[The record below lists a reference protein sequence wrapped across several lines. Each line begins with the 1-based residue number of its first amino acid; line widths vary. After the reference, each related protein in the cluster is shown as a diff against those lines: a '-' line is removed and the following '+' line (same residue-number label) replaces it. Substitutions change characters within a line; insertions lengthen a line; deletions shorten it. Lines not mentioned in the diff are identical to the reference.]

1 MSQRPRRAR
10 TIPPIAMPPFP
21 RPVSTWVGR
30 DADLARAL
38 ALLESETLHLVY
50 GVGGVGKSE
59 LVFRLFGLA
68 RDQPAWAAAPAVLVG
83 VRPGM
88 APEHVVAALRA
99 GLGPRRARIAIAG
112 SGAAS
117 LDDDLAEVARALDAT
132 PALVFLDDVHHLEPE
147 VGARILGYLSRHV
160 RASRIVAA
168 SRVEVPL
175 PAGTPPPA
183 IHRLGPLD
191 LGATRDLV
199 ARLAE
204 RMGVAAPDAAIVYRR
219 SGGSPFYVLRD
230 VAGDATGPGDG
241 GLDHTLR
248 ELPDDARALVGALAC
263 ARASLSPE
271 DARGLA
277 GDAALRELGRR
288 FLVDGLRDQ
297 VLVHDLVRDAWQR
310 IATRRE
316 RGSAHRRMGALY
328 RDRAVKDGRVAP
340 AEAGDVVLAAHHLV
354 AAGDADDAWELI
366 EPSYRAVAAA
376 GIDHLLL
383 DDLRTLAGLVASA
396 REPIALMTARI
407 LVRRS
412 LIAEASDAL
421 AALGDRG
428 EAASLR
434 WLILSGE
441 VAQRRGRLGESEQL
455 FRRARAAATTPA
467 ERLQAALELA
477 DVASLRGQ
485 NHEARVV
492 LAAARRDHAPLAPR
506 DRGRWGWSETL
517 SYIIEERFAEAAAAA
532 RAAATAV
539 AGGGH
544 EDLEVLLAL
553 LEVLARAELDDVV
566 GARALLDRLVVR
578 AAATGALREHVQALY
593 RGVLAYF
600 AGELAT
606 AEVDL
611 DRAFGY
617 LSEHADYVMASIG
630 GYYRVR
636 THLAR
641 GDSAAA
647 LDLSARM
654 TRLATAAELDTLAP
668 HGRAAHAEA
677 LFASGKVEQARAAAE
692 AALAA
697 PRVCAQARLVART
710 VLARAAAH
718 DGDLVAARAHLVSA
732 ELDAPPPD
740 EDPELEAAAERAAA
754 ARARR
759 AALELEVASVELCG
773 GDPRRALEAGERA
786 RRHFAT
792 VGRRGQEARATIAVA
807 AARVMLAAPSADA
820 LERAAAEVAIAEAL
834 ATASGYRRVL
844 ARCALVR
851 AAIARRRGE
860 SIELS
865 AAQVELADASFPE
878 GRALAVL
885 LGATDVAAGVRATL
899 AALGLIAGPR
909 LRVLGRSGER
919 VVGDGEADAIRA
931 AHALVVEPA
940 RAVIAIGGH
949 SDRGRALLCELLAA
963 LIEAGGA
970 VVSPEALFLAVWGG
984 VEYHPLRH
992 RNTLYVALKRLR
1004 AALRELRGD
1013 DVEIIETAA
1022 GGWRLADRI
1031 DAIVLR
1037 PVE

>member
-1 MSQRPRRAR
+1 MTQRPRRAR
-10 TIPPIAMPPFP
+10 TIPPLATPPFP

-59 LVFRLFGLA
+59 LVFRMFGLA
-68 RDQPAWAAAPAVLVG
+68 RERPAWAAAPAVLVG

-88 APEHVVAALRA
+88 APEHVIAALRA

-112 SGAAS
+112 AGAAN
-117 LDDDLAEVARALDAT
+117 LDDDLADAARALDAA
-132 PALVFLDDVHHLEPE
+132 PALVFLDDVHHLDPD
-147 VGARILGYLSRHV
+147 VAARILGFLSRHV

-168 SRVEVPL
+168 SRVEIPL
-175 PAGTPPPA
+175 PPGTPPPA

-204 RMGVAAPDAAIVYRR
+204 RMGVAPPDAATVFRR

-230 VAGDATGPGDG
+230 VAGDASGPGDG
-241 GLDHTLR
+241 GLEHTLR

-263 ARASLSPE
+263 ARAPLSPD
-271 DARGLA
+271 DAIGLA

-288 FLVDGLRDQ
+288 FLIDGLRDQ
-297 VLVHDLVRDAWQR
+297 VLIHELVRDAWLR
-310 IATRRE
+310 IASLRE
-316 RGSAHRRMGALY
+316 RAAAHRRMGDLY
-328 RDRAVKDGRVAP
+328 RDRAVKEGRVAP
-340 AEAGDVVLAAHHLV
+340 ADAGDVVLAVHHLV
-354 AAGDADDAWELI
+354 AAGDADAAWELC
-366 EPSYRAVAAA
+366 EPGYRAVAAA

-383 DDLRTLAGLVASA
+383 DDLRTLAGLVTAA

-412 LIAEASDAL
+412 LIAEAADAL

-428 EAASLR
+428 PDASLR

-441 VAQRRGRLGESEQL
+441 VAQRRGRLGESEAL

-467 ERLQAALELA
+467 EHLQAALELA

-485 NHEARVV
+485 NREARAV
-492 LAAARRDHAPLAPR
+492 LAAAARDHAPLAAR

-532 RAAATAV
+532 RAAALAV

-553 LEVLARAELDDVV
+553 LEVLARAELDDIV
-566 GARALLDRLVVR
+566 GATALLDRLVVR
-578 AAATGALREHVQALY
+578 AAATGALRDHVQSLY

-600 AGELAT
+600 AGDLAA
-606 AEVDL
+606 AEGAL

-641 GDSAAA
+641 GDTAAA
-647 LDLSARM
+647 LELSGRM

-677 LFASGKVEQARAAAE
+677 LFACGKVDQARAAAT

-697 PRVCAQARLVART
+697 PRVCAQARHVALT

-718 DGDLVAARAHLVSA
+718 DGDLVAARAHLAQA
-732 ELDAPPPD
+732 ERDPPIAD
-740 EDPELEAAAERAAA
+740 EDPELEAVGERVSA

-759 AALELEVASVELCG
+759 AALDLERASIELCG
-773 GDPRRALEAGERA
+773 GDPRVALEAAERA
-786 RRHFAT
+786 RRHFAA
-792 VGRRGQEARATIAVA
+792 VCRRGQEARATIAVA
-807 AARVMLAAPSADA
+807 AARVMLAGPDA
-820 LERAAAEVAIAEAL
+820 LARATGEVAAAEAL
-834 ATASGYRRVL
+834 ARATGYRRVR
-844 ARCALVR
+844 ARCALVT

-860 SIELS
+860 TS
-865 AAQVELADASFPE
+865 APFDDLADASFPE
-878 GRALAVL
+878 GRALAGVF
-885 LGATDVAAGVRATL
+885 GAPDVAPGVRATL

-909 LRVLGRSGER
+909 LRVIGRAGAR
-919 VVGDGEADAIRA
+919 VIGDAEVDALRA
-931 AHALVVEPA
+931 AHAIVVEPA
-940 RAVIAIGGH
+940 RALIVLGGK

-963 LIEAGGA
+963 LVEAGGA

-984 VEYHPLRH
+984 VDYHPLRH

-1013 DVEIIETAA
+1013 EVEIVETAA
-1022 GGWRLADRI
+1022 GGWRLADRV
-1031 DAIVLR
+1031 DAIVIR
-1037 PVE
+1037 PIDAD